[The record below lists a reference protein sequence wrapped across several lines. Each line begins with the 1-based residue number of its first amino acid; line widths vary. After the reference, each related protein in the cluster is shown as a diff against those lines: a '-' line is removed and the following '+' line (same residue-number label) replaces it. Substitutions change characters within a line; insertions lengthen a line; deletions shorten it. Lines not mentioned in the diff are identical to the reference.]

1 MSFTRNRARRFLPV
15 LGFVLCSLF
24 STHALAQPIANEPAS
39 QAGATPQ
46 SPVDGRLGLD
56 SQFLRVE
63 GAFWG
68 TFGLKLSK
76 NGQVVGPRFFSVVP
90 DDVVA
95 GSNEA
100 KRHASHARIYHGVG
114 LAFASA
120 AIGLIVGGLV
130 VRSNDREW
138 TTRSVSLV
146 IGGFES
152 VVLEAV
158 CGMLRTNE
166 MMEAVNA
173 YNYDLVRGKLGN

>member
-1 MSFTRNRARRFLPV
+1 LRA
-15 LGFVLCSLF
+15 
-24 STHALAQPIANEPAS
+24 
-39 QAGATPQ
+39 
-46 SPVDGRLGLD
+46 
-56 SQFLRVE
+56 E

-76 NGQVVGPRFFSVVP
+76 NGQVVGPRFFAVVP

-100 KRHASHARIYHGVG
+100 KKHASHARIYHGVG
-114 LAFASA
+114 LAFASVA
-120 AIGLIVGGLV
+120 LGLIVGGLV

-138 TTRSVSLV
+138 TTRSMSLV

-166 MMEAVNA
+166 MMEAVSS